1 MDFEQIKSI
10 VVDIKGKQKDIDR
23 VLFVGCGASMSDLY
37 PGFYFVSHESSK
49 ILSSIL
55 TANEFNYDTPQGIG
69 DHTVVITASLGGTT
83 PESVAATKK
92 ARELGAHVVS
102 LSRHDDSPIVKE
114 AEYKII
120 HGFEANYAA
129 KVEKMTYCLA
139 LAIEI
144 VNEFEGYGYYEETKK
159 AFDGLPA
166 LIEEAAKSVRPS
178 AKKFGEKYKDEKTIY
193 VLSSGA
199 TLGAA
204 YSTASF
210 LFMEM
215 QWIAAPTIHTGEY
228 FHGPFELTETDAPY
242 LLFMNDG
249 KTRHLDARALTFL
262 QRFDAKITNIDAKDY
277 GLASIASDA
286 VIDYFDP
293 MLLTGVMRIYAEELA
308 TARKHPLTKRRY
320 MWKLEY

>member
-1 MDFEQIKSI
+1 MDFEQIKTI
-10 VVDIKGKQKDIDR
+10 VGDIKGKQEDIDR
-23 VLFVGCGASMSDLY
+23 VLFVGCGASMADLY
-37 PGFYFVSHESSK
+37 PGFYFVSHESTK
-49 ILSSIL
+49 ILTSL
-55 TANEFNYDTPQGIG
+55 MTANEFNYDTPQGVNAQTI
-69 DHTVVITASLGGTT
+69 VITASLGGTT
-83 PESVAATKK
+83 PESIAATKK
-92 ARELGAHVVS
+92 ARELGANVVS
-102 LSRHDDSPIVKE
+102 LSNDENAPIIKE
-114 AEYKII
+114 AQYKVI
-120 HGFEANYAA
+120 HGFQENYAA

-144 VNEFEGYGYYEETKK
+144 VKEFEGYAHYEEAQKTF
-159 AFDGLPA
+159 AGLPS
-166 LIEEAAKSVRPS
+166 LIEEAVKSVGPS
-178 AKKFGEKYKDEKTIY
+178 AKEFGEKYKDEKTIY

-215 QWIAAPTIHTGEY
+215 QWITAPTVHTGEY

-249 KTRHLDARALTFL
+249 KTRHIDARALTFL

-277 GLASIASDA
+277 GLASIASED
-286 VIDYFDP
+286 VIDYFNP
-293 MLLTGVMRIYAEELA
+293 MLLTGVMRVYAEKLA
-308 TARKHPLTKRRY
+308 AARKHPLTKRRY

>member
-1 MDFEQIKSI
+1 MDFAQIKEI
-10 VVDIKGKQKDIDR
+10 VGDIKGKQSDIDR
-23 VLFVGCGASMSDLY
+23 VMFVGCGASVADLY
-37 PGFYFVSHESSK
+37 PGFYFVQHESTK
-49 ILSSIL
+49 LLSSTM
-55 TANEFNYDTPQGIG
+55 TANEFNYATPQGVD
-69 DHTVVITASLGGTT
+69 DHTIVITASLGGTT
-83 PESVAATKK
+83 PESIAATKK
-92 ARELGAHVVS
+92 AHELGAHVIS
-102 LSRHDDSPIVKE
+102 LSHYEGSPIVKE
-114 AEYKII
+114 AEYDVI
-120 HGFEANYAA
+120 HGFEADYAA

-139 LAIEI
+139 LAVEI
-144 VNEFEGYGYYEETKK
+144 VNEFEGYAHYDEMQKG
-159 AFDGLPA
+159 FIGLPD
-166 LIEEAAKSVRPS
+166 LIQDAVKSVGPS
-178 AKKFGEKYKDEKTIY
+178 AKEFGEKYKDEKTIY

-215 QWIAAPTIHTGEY
+215 QWIAAPTVHTGEY
-228 FHGPFELTETDAPY
+228 FHGPFEMTETDAPY

-262 QRFDAKITNIDAKDY
+262 QRFDAKITNIDAKDF

-293 MLLTGVMRIYAEELA
+293 MLLTGVMRVYAEELA
-308 TARKHPLTKRRY
+308 AARKHPLTKRRY